1 MPVMVDVVSPG
12 SCGPPDISTPRVR
25 RYRDRNWTVPYE
37 KKGIEEV
44 WRGGFAFEARI
55 CIETGVVIIIRV
67 VFGVGIV

>member
-1 MPVMVDVVSPG
+1 MPVMVDVVSPW

-25 RYRDRNWTVPYE
+25 RYRDRKWTVPYE

-44 WRGGFAFEARI
+44 WRGAFAFEARM
-55 CIETGVVIIIRV
+55 GVVIIIRV